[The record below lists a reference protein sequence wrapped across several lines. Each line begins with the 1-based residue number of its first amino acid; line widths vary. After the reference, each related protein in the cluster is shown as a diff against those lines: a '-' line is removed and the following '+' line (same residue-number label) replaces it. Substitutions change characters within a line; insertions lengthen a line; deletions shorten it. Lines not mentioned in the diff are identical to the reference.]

1 MNNSLRGDVDDLTR
15 SVSSACFCAATTII
29 ADAFTDTAAE
39 SGHNWDYFPFLV
51 LGFYNRV
58 FLFGG

>member
-15 SVSSACFCAATTII
+15 SVSSACFCAATTPI
-29 ADAFTDTAAE
+29 ADAFTDTAVE

-51 LGFYNRV
+51 LGLYKPCV
-58 FLFGG
+58 PFGG